1 MDYWA
6 RFSLMARK
14 SVKSLTEDS
23 SSRLSAT
30 PKIHLTLMQ
39 GQQGQL
45 VVGVSISEFIAYSQN
60 AGFTRLNL
68 TGGKV
73 LEVKE
78 STDQI
83 DRLVRAASSQPNALA
98 HEPVPGFN
106 QVFNAS
112 ADAEAGEINNIELQG
127 EFPGMTKPSGESF
140 DSFIRGAT

>member
-1 MDYWA
+1 
-6 RFSLMARK
+6 MARK
-14 SVKSLTEDS
+14 SVKSLAEDNP
-23 SSRLSAT
+23 SRPSAT
-30 PKIHLTLMQ
+30 PKIHLTLTQ

-83 DRLVRAASSQPNALA
+83 DRLVRAASSQPNALS
-98 HEPVPGFN
+98 HEPVPGFERS
-106 QVFNAS
+106 FNTA
-112 ADAEAGEINNIELQG
+112 ADEESGVIRNIEFQG
-127 EFPGMTKPSGESF
+127 EFPGMTQPSGESF
-140 DSFIRGAT
+140 NSFIREVP

>member
-1 MDYWA
+1 
-6 RFSLMARK
+6 MARK
-14 SVKSLTEDS
+14 SVKSLTEDNS
-23 SSRLSAT
+23 PRPSAT
-30 PKIHLTLMQ
+30 PKIHLTLTQ

-98 HEPVPGFN
+98 HEPVPGFD
-106 QVFNAS
+106 QAFSTA
-112 ADAEAGEINNIELQG
+112 ADEEAGETRNIELQG
-127 EFPGMTKPSGESF
+127 EFPGMTQLSGESF
-140 DSFIRGAT
+140 NSFIREAP

>member
-1 MDYWA
+1 
-6 RFSLMARK
+6 MARK
-14 SVKSLTEDS
+14 SVKSLAEDN
-23 SSRLSAT
+23 SSRPSAT

-83 DRLVRAASSQPNALA
+83 DRLVRAASSQPNALS
-98 HEPVPGFN
+98 HEPVPGFD
-106 QVFNAS
+106 QAFS
-112 ADAEAGEINNIELQG
+112 AAADEEAGAIRNIELQG
-127 EFPGMTKPSGESF
+127 EFPGMTQLSGESF
-140 DSFIRGAT
+140 NSFIREAP

>member
-1 MDYWA
+1 
-6 RFSLMARK
+6 MARK
-14 SVKSLTEDS
+14 SVKSLAEENP
-23 SSRLSAT
+23 SRPAAT
-30 PKIHLTLMQ
+30 PKIHLTLTQ

-60 AGFTRLNL
+60 VGFTRLNL

-98 HEPVPGFN
+98 HEPVPGFD
-106 QVFNAS
+106 QAFSTA
-112 ADAEAGEINNIELQG
+112 ADEEAGEIRNIELQG
-127 EFPGMTKPSGESF
+127 EFPGMTQLSGESF
-140 DSFIRGAT
+140 NSFIREAP